1 MKRRPA
7 DFKEHADDTP
17 YTENLNNFD
26 EPEVAFYATQEEPI
40 ANIFIEKLEF
50 VLRKAKGP

>member
-7 DFKEHADDTP
+7 DFKEHDDDTP

-26 EPEVAFYATQEEPI
+26 EPEVAFYATQEEPV

-50 VLRKAKGP
+50 ALRKAKGP